1 MASAGFIAYLVGM
14 GWLMVQNFARNMTR
28 VELLADA
35 VQAAHHRLER
45 THRSVLRFV
54 PVEFL
59 DFLGKNSI
67 EEVQRGDRT
76 DLVLTVQFSDVR
88 SFTTITEKLSPGET
102 FDLVGDYL
110 ERVCK
115 PVSAHNGFVDK
126 YIGDAVMALFL
137 SADEAMKSCLEQLS
151 ALDATN
157 EQRVEKGEISFE
169 VGFGLHTGPVTL
181 GTVGSTERIDC
192 TVLGDSVNLASR
204 IESLTVRYGT
214 RLLVSSSV
222 VDALSSPGD
231 YELREVDRVVVKG
244 KTEPVR
250 LFEVIDVD
258 ASGTLSAA
266 ELMEA
271 HGASGVAPLLEGV
284 GVGQQQEVSMEQ
296 WLQFLVELKV

>member
-1 MASAGFIAYLVGM
+1 M
-14 GWLMVQNFARNMTR
+14 
-28 VELLADA
+28 
-35 VQAAHHRLER
+35 
-45 THRSVLRFV
+45 
-54 PVEFL
+54 
-59 DFLGKNSI
+59 
-67 EEVQRGDRT
+67 QRGDRT

-250 LFEVIDVD
+250 LFEVIDALPAERRVQRM
-258 ASGTLSAA
+258 AALQSFSAA
-266 ELMEA
+266 RDALFEGRFEAACELFE
-271 HGASGVAPLLEGV
+271 GASQADPGDLATELLWKRAMELREAGTTGPSAAVAK
-284 GVGQQQEVSMEQ
+284 
-296 WLQFLVELKV
+296 LVKK